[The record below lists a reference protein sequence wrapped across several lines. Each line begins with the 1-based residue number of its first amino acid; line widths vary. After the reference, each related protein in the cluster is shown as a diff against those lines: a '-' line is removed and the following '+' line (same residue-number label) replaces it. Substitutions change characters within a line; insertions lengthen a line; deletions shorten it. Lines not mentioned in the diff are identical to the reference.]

1 MRIPFQLSI
10 LASAVV
16 LAGCGGGGGGP
27 GGSNVNTGTSYLRS
41 SVSYA
46 TPTAVNHF
54 TPMTGTGVN
63 APVMDVFTKDL
74 NNDNVEEV
82 VVGGRKTQPSTAAN
96 WRNFNMQLYGWNT
109 GSFANETSTWFS
121 GTDNEIVGTEP
132 SVKFGDFDGD
142 GNVDMFVAPSTDMN
156 TLYAD
161 PVVFS
166 NSGANSFTR
175 STINTGGD
183 DWTHDSWV
191 GDLNG
196 DGRDDIVM
204 SNIGGTNRL
213 VVNYGNADGTF
224 DTHTGNIGGSGIS
237 IADYLGDGSM
247 TAIITDAPTGV
258 LSDTKLYSIATAG
271 GTVTLTEV
279 ATLPASYFYNGN
291 FTTELAVAFVP
302 HEIRNFS
309 MDFNN
314 DGTMDV
320 VVMSN
325 LSGGGV
331 NMSALQFLRNDGGG
345 TFSDVTDSVL
355 VDYDHDTQAS
365 YQPVLVD
372 INNDGLDDI
381 LLSSSDTVSE
391 SGYHDSTRVLVQ
403 TSDGKFVQKYE
414 DVFKDFYNQISSST
428 SGALDWGQPINIVV
442 GPGGEKYLFS
452 TVLYEDS
459 GNVQAKTFLAKIGT
473 TGTISAQTAAEV
485 IAANWPYLSDPSVNS
500 VLANTSPLSINGV
513 DVVDLD
519 LALQPV
525 DGLGIVSD
533 GTTSRITISGNLSIP
548 GFDNGLLSNVQAV
561 DGIGRNYR
569 VDMSV
574 MGADVDPVFNIEPVS
589 QATQPWASSYLSNN
603 YTAQGIWAIGD
614 NDQYSI
620 ATNSTILNTDWN
632 YSFSHTQMA
641 GSPWMAFDGVF
652 GSIENTSTLE
662 ANISKNYSN
671 GVWHQVGMLNTKT
684 DFTPGLVTNV
694 SDISAVYGVLGYRDN
709 EWSVQ
714 TGVQPV
720 IISGNLNLTL
730 PSGVDN
736 SGNLQYTDY
745 TVNVRNDAEYFVNA
759 TRSFNTKY
767 VDVHVNGS
775 TTSSG
780 NNAASIT
787 LETDF

>member
-1 MRIPFQLSI
+1 MRNPFQLSI

-46 TPTAVNHF
+46 TPTQVNHY
-54 TPMTGTGVN
+54 TPLTGTGVN
-63 APVMDVFTKDL
+63 AVVADVFVKDL

-82 VVGGRKTQPSTAAN
+82 VVGGRQTQPATPAT
-96 WRNFNMQLYGWNT
+96 WRNTNMQLYGWNT
-109 GSFANETSTWFS
+109 GSFSNETSTWFS
-121 GTDNEIVGTEP
+121 GTDNEIVGSEP
-132 SVKFGDFDGD
+132 SIKFGDFDGD

-161 PVVFS
+161 PLVFR
-166 NSGANSFTR
+166 NTGADSFTR

-204 SNIGGTNRL
+204 SNIGGTNRI

-224 DTHTGNIGGSGIS
+224 ETHTGTVGGSGIS

-247 TAIITDAPTGV
+247 TIVLTDAPTSV
-258 LSDTKLYSIATAG
+258 QSDTKLYSFSTAG

-291 FTTELAVAFVP
+291 FTAEVAVAFAP

-331 NMSALQFLRNDGGG
+331 NMSALQFLRNDGAGVF
-345 TFSDVTDSVL
+345 TDVTDSVL

-365 YQPVLVD
+365 YQPILID

-381 LLSSSDTVSE
+381 LLSSSDDVSE
-391 SGYHDSTRVLVQ
+391 TGYHDSTRVLVQ

-414 DVFKDFYNQISSST
+414 DVFKEFYNQIHDAT
-428 SGALDWGQPINIVV
+428 ANALDWGQPINIVV

-452 TVLYEDS
+452 TVMYTDS
-459 GNVQAKTFLAKIGT
+459 GNVQARTYLAKIGT
-473 TGTISAQTAAEV
+473 TGTITAQTAADV
-485 IAANWPYLSDPSVNS
+485 INANWPYLSAVTVNE
-500 VLANTSPLSINGV
+500 VLAQTAPLSINGV
-513 DVVDLD
+513 EVVDLD

-525 DGLGIVSD
+525 DGLGIVTD
-533 GTTSRITISGNLSIP
+533 GTTSRITISGNISIP
-548 GFDNGLLSNVQAV
+548 GFSNGLLSNVQAV
-561 DGIGRNYR
+561 DGLGRNYR

-574 MGADVDPVFNIEPVS
+574 MGADVNPVFNIEPVG
-589 QATQPWASSYLSNN
+589 QATQPWASRYLTTN
-603 YTAQGIWAIGD
+603 YTAQGVWAIGD
-614 NDQYSI
+614 SDQYSV

-632 YSFSHTQMA
+632 YSFSHTQMQA
-641 GSPWMAFDGVF
+641 SPWMAFNGVF

-662 ANISKNYSN
+662 ANISKTYTN
-671 GVWHQVGMLNTKT
+671 GVWHQFGVLNTKT
-684 DFTPGLVTNV
+684 EFTPGLITDV
-694 SDISAVYGVLGYRDN
+694 SDISAVYSVMGYRDN

-714 TGVQPV
+714 TGVEPV
-720 IISGNLNLTL
+720 IVGGSLNLRL
-730 PSGVDN
+730 PTAVDN
-736 SGNLQYTDY
+736 SGNLLYNDY
-745 TVNVRNDAEYFVNA
+745 NVNVRNDAQYFVNA
-759 TRSFNTKY
+759 TRTFTSKLGNVY
-767 VDVHVNGS
+767 VNAS
-775 TTSSG
+775 TTSNG

-787 LETDF
+787 FETKL